1 MKPHKR
7 ILIVVTQTPPRGL
20 GMACSEMPGLP
31 PRDVAQMA
39 AELLRLGAEVRV
51 LDQDTERLGERIVR
65 RETRLWRADMVMLYA
80 GGSFVAAN
88 PVPDASSI
96 RRLLSGW
103 SPSAVLVAAG
113 PLAVRYAE
121 ELLSTFPDLAGALT
135 SEVSAELAAL
145 EPVEDIPGMVVR
157 DGDETRRNPPP
168 SEPPPDVMPAW
179 EVLPLDACAAR
190 TIGGARLLDVLCPE
204 WDIDGTLGMVRHAA
218 HRGGGRKVTFVNRDI
233 AEDHDFVRELSRGMI
248 SAAPGMDWS
257 VRVRADHL
265 DPMIALTF
273 ANGGCRE
280 MLVCPPEGHHGAGHA
295 PMDDAT
301 RSQMENAIEVARVT
315 GMAVALE
322 HVIGRPGHDRGMLSA
337 WQRWYADRQIL
348 VHPHVRLLH
357 AGDKGPGRPD
367 LAEASERA
375 GCWDNELTPRIV
387 ARAVRETS
395 DKVRLA
401 AGLAGA

>member
-7 ILIVVTQTPPRGL
+7 ILIVVTETPPRGL
-20 GMACSEMPGLP
+20 GMVCSELHGLP
-31 PRDVAQMA
+31 PRDVAQIA

-121 ELLSTFPDLAGALT
+121 ELLGTFDSLAGALT
-135 SEVSAELAAL
+135 SAVSAELAAM

-157 DGDETRRNPPP
+157 VGGETRRNPPP
-168 SEPPPDVMPAW
+168 SEPPPEVMPAW

-190 TIGGARLLDVLCPE
+190 TPEGVRLLDVLCPE
-204 WDIDGTLGMVRHAA
+204 WDVGATLGLVRHAA
-218 HRGGGRKVTFVNRDI
+218 HRGGARKVTFVNRDL
-233 AEDHDFVRELSRGMI
+233 AADHDFVRELSRGMI
-248 SAAPGMDWS
+248 AAAPGVDWS
-257 VRVRADHL
+257 VRVSASHL

-280 MLVCPPEGHHGAGHA
+280 VLVSPPEGHHGAGHA

-301 RSQMENAIEVARVT
+301 RSQIENAVEVSRVT
-315 GMAVALE
+315 GMTVAVE
-322 HVIGRPGHDRGMLSA
+322 HVIGRPGHNRGMLAA
-337 WQRWYADRQIL
+337 WQRWYADRQMV

-367 LAEASERA
+367 LAESRERA
-375 GCWDNELTPRIV
+375 GCWDNELTPRSV
-387 ARAVRETS
+387 VRAVRETG
-395 DKVRLA
+395 DKSRLS